1 MVLMSG
7 DPIRIKY
14 VAENYL
20 DDVVQI
26 NNTRLML
33 AYTGFYK
40 NKKISLMSHGIGMP
54 SASLYV
60 RELITEYNVDT
71 IIRMGTCGAVDAD
84 IKLRD
89 ILISMAAS
97 TDSNMNRIN
106 FRGYDLASIANFNM
120 ICKVTNVAKKMNIN
134 IRVGNF
140 FTTDS
145 FYHKDIKLLDIL
157 KRYNIL
163 GIDMETAGIY
173 SIASELRAQALSIC
187 TVSDHII
194 KQEKLSVKERESS
207 FNEMIKIVL
216 ETVFLYF

>member
-1 MVLMSG
+1 MSTPHIDSTKNSFSNIVLMSG

-120 ICKVTNVAKKMNIN
+120 ICKVTNVAKKMN
-134 IRVGNF
+134 
-140 FTTDS
+140 
-145 FYHKDIKLLDIL
+145 
-157 KRYNIL
+157 
-163 GIDMETAGIY
+163 
-173 SIASELRAQALSIC
+173 
-187 TVSDHII
+187 
-194 KQEKLSVKERESS
+194 
-207 FNEMIKIVL
+207 
-216 ETVFLYF
+216 

>member
-1 MVLMSG
+1 
-7 DPIRIKY
+7 
-14 VAENYL
+14 
-20 DDVVQI
+20 
-26 NNTRLML
+26 
-33 AYTGFYK
+33 
-40 NKKISLMSHGIGMP
+40 
-54 SASLYV
+54 
-60 RELITEYNVDT
+60 
-71 IIRMGTCGAVDAD
+71 
-84 IKLRD
+84 
-89 ILISMAAS
+89 
-97 TDSNMNRIN
+97 
-106 FRGYDLASIANFNM
+106 
-120 ICKVTNVAKKMNIN
+120 
-134 IRVGNF
+134 
-140 FTTDS
+140 TTDS